1 VKNSIETQVTHRSHR
16 RVMGLVVKGKGA
28 EKKGSGRKRGGQVG
42 HPRTLRKLVPV
53 EELKAEYD
61 LKPATCQ
68 SCGETLS
75 GEDLHP
81 YRHQVAEIPPVKVEV
96 TEYR

>member
-1 VKNSIETQVTHRSHR
+1 
-16 RVMGLVVKGKGA
+16 MGLVVKGKGA